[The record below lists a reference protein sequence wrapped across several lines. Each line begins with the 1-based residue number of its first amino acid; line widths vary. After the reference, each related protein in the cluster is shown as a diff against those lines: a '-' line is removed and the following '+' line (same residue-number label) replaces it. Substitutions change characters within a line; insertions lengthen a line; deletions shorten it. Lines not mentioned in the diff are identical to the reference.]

1 MHGHGF
7 TIIALLL
14 LVLAVPMALV
24 NPTVALGITGV
35 VLAGAIA
42 LLVAR
47 IKNL

>member
-1 MHGHGF
+1 MRGHGF

-24 NPTVALGITGV
+24 NPMVALGITV
-35 VLAGAIA
+35 CVLAAGIA